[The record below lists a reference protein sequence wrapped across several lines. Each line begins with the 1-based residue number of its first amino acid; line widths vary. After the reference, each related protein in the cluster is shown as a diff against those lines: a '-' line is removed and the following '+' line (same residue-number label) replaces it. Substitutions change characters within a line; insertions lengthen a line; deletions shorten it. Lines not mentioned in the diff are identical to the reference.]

1 VGLRIFYPKSQLLP
15 FVFFSILQSNQIV
28 DQKGGCLNNNNMGS
42 VGGLVMDQKVVAITQ
57 NHHHH
62 QQEEQQQQQQKQN
75 QEPLRCPRCDSTN
88 TKFCYYNNYSLS
100 QPRHFCKACKR
111 YWTRGGT
118 LRNVPV
124 GGGCRKNKRVKR
136 PPNNN
141 SSSCSSL
148 TNTSLEAA
156 NSATSAS
163 SGGQNIHGLIS
174 SASNHVNPLFFGMP
188 TNHTPNSDI
197 NFPFSRYDLHSP
209 SQIHGLGLGFSSSSS
224 ALVHSMN
231 GLSFNVHNHPAS
243 KQIFQDLISLNPL
256 MSSSNYTSPTTT
268 TDSPPSTISSL
279 LASTLQTKGTQNN
292 FQTLLPSYGND
303 LQMKGSGMFVKD
315 VKMELEGQNRSLDHH
330 SWSTPSQ
337 NHHVEDQTSSDP
349 SVLWGGGATNL
360 GTWLDPS
367 NNIGSSVSLI

>member
-1 VGLRIFYPKSQLLP
+1 MALIPSAPNEWPQN
-15 FVFFSILQSNQIV
+15 NQTD
-28 DQKGGCLNNNNMGS
+28 DQKGGCLNNNNNNNMGS
-42 VGGLVMDQKVVAITQ
+42 VRGLVMDQKVIAITQ
-57 NHHHH
+57 NH
-62 QQEEQQQQQQKQN
+62 QQQQQQQQHQQKHQQQN

-136 PPNNN
+136 PPNNS
-141 SSSCSSL
+141 SSSCSAL

-156 NSATSAS
+156 NSATSAPS
-163 SGGQNIHGLIS
+163 AGQNIHDLIS

-188 TNHTPNSDI
+188 TNHTPSSDI
-197 NFPFSRYDLHSP
+197 SFPFSRYDLHSP

-224 ALVHSMN
+224 GLVHSMN
-231 GLSFNVHNHPAS
+231 GLSFNVQNHPTS
-243 KQIFQDLISLNPL
+243 KQIFQDLISSNPL
-256 MSSSNYTSPTTT
+256 ISSSNYTNPTTS
-268 TDSPPSTISSL
+268 DAPSPTISSL
-279 LASTLQTKGTQNN
+279 LASTLQIKGASNN
-292 FQTLLPSYGND
+292 FQALFPSYEND

-315 VKMELEGQNRSLDHH
+315 VKTELEGQKRLVDHH
-330 SWSTPSQ
+330 SWGAPSQ
-337 NHHVEDQTSSDP
+337 NHQVEDQTSSDP
-349 SVLWGGGATNL
+349 SVLWGGGANNL
-360 GTWLDPS
+360 GAWLDPS